1 METKFTPAPWVVWGS
16 DIGVVNRSDSQ
27 SNGMMLQ
34 VAYADMYNFGDDI
47 GENNETGKANAHLI
61 AAAPEMY
68 DALESAC
75 SEIYSLI
82 NNINKKITME
92 TRSDSLDPPDL
103 IDMQTCHDIQLLLA
117 KARGEL

>member
-16 DIGVVNRSDSQ
+16 DIGVVDRSDSQ

-68 DALESAC
+68 EMLSYFIILVEKDS
-75 SEIYSLI
+75 SEDFLYKFNEI
-82 NNINKKITME
+82 KE
-92 TRSDSLDPPDL
+92 
-103 IDMQTCHDIQLLLA
+103 LLSR
-117 KARGEL
+117 ARGE

>member
-16 DIGVVNRSDSQ
+16 DIGVVDRSDSQ

-75 SEIYSLI
+75 SEIY
-82 NNINKKITME
+82 
-92 TRSDSLDPPDL
+92 
-103 IDMQTCHDIQLLLA
+103 
-117 KARGEL
+117 